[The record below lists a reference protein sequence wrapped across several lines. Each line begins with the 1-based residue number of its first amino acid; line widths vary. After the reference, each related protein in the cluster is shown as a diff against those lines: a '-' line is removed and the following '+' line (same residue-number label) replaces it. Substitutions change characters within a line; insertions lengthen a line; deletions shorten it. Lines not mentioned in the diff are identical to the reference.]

1 VRRLRV
7 DRTQQAIIFWTPAV
21 HDVTFTDVV
30 ITGASRYAVRY
41 ETIGATGI
49 VLANITSSRSGKQGF
64 FSSEGSAP
72 PGLTL
77 TNVDLQ

>member
-1 VRRLRV
+1 MAVLGMLTFLMTWN
-7 DRTQQAIIFWTPAV
+7 DFFWPSLMLPTPANKTLPV
-21 HDVTFTDVV
+21 GLV
-30 ITGASRYAVRY
+30 A
-41 ETIGATGI
+41 
-49 VLANITSSRSGKQGF
+49 LQGF